1 MSTSPRAMQAI
12 TAEIV
17 AIDPR
22 FQQVI
27 SESPLCDLDSK
38 RSKNNHVAALSKS
51 IISQQLAV
59 KAADSI
65 YQRFQ
70 SLCGGD
76 VNLESIAGVSQEQL
90 REIGLSRAKTK
101 AITGLHQ
108 SHNSGLI
115 DLHNLHKIQD
125 DTLLAQQLTSLWG
138 IGPWTV
144 HMFMMFQLGRL
155 DVWPVGDLGVR
166 RGWEKIHRMREE
178 VDPPR
183 LLKLGEKFAPYRS
196 VVAWY
201 CWRALDQK

>member
-1 MSTSPRAMQAI
+1 MQAI

-17 AIDPR
+17 AVDPK
-22 FQQVI
+22 FELVI
-27 SESPLCDLDSK
+27 SGSTLCDLASK
-38 RSKNNHVAALSKS
+38 KSKNNHVAALSKS

-65 YQRFQ
+65 YQRFR

-76 VNLESIAGVSQEQL
+76 VNLESIEGLSQGQL
-90 REIGLSRAKTK
+90 REIGLSGAKAK

-108 SHNSGLI
+108 SHNSGSI

-166 RGWEKIHRMREE
+166 RGWEKIHRMRDE
-178 VDPPR
+178 VDPAK
-183 LLKLGEKFAPYRS
+183 LIKLGEKFAPYRS

>member
-17 AIDPR
+17 AIDPK
-22 FQQVI
+22 FELVI
-27 SESPLCDLDSK
+27 SGSTLCDLDSK
-38 RSKNNHVAALSKS
+38 KSKNNHVAALSKS

-76 VNLESIAGVSQEQL
+76 VNLESIADLSQGQL
-90 REIGLSRAKTK
+90 REIGLSGAKAK
-101 AITGLHQ
+101 AIIGLHQ

-115 DLHNLHKIQD
+115 DLHNLHKIHD
-125 DTLLAQQLTSLWG
+125 DTLLSQQLTSLWG

-166 RGWEKIHRMREE
+166 RGWEKIHRMRDE
-178 VDPPR
+178 VDPTK